1 MGISLHRP
9 GRTPELR
16 CGPRACGCGM
26 STIMI
31 KCPQTGEAV
40 STGIE
45 VERETFVALPDSGA
59 EMRCPVCGHDH
70 VWSKAQAWLANPTPS
85 A

>member
-1 MGISLHRP
+1 
-9 GRTPELR
+9 
-16 CGPRACGCGM
+16 M

-45 VERETFVALPDSGA
+45 VERDTFVALPNAGA
-59 EMRCPVCGHDH
+59 LMHCPACGDEHI
-70 VWSKAQAWLANPTPS
+70 WSKAEAWLADRSVDGRRP
-85 A
+85 

>member
-1 MGISLHRP
+1 MACRLPHPLRARRP
-9 GRTPELR
+9 ARD
-16 CGPRACGCGM
+16 M

-45 VERETFVALPDSGA
+45 VERDTFVALPDASA
-59 EMRCPVCGHDH
+59 QMRCPACGEDH
-70 VWSKAQAWLANPTPS
+70 IWRKAQAWLADGDIDESPRPL
-85 A
+85 